1 MHTSTDSRSVG
12 AGVALPLKA
21 TFWQI
26 PPPMKKRYFVFLD
39 VILTLRQ
46 TISGTS
52 DDAQAGPDD
61 HRAGA
66 DDRVRTITGNLPG
79 GTITGRVRTITGNL
93 PGGTITGRVRT
104 ITVRTITGNLPGGGR
119 NPPVHLLVRTELHEE
134 ELAEIDVEG
143 VLIFAEVLLLDT
155 RRLWIEST
163 LDQRQ

>member
-1 MHTSTDSRSVG
+1 VHTSTDSRSVG

-79 GTITGRVRTITGNL
+79 G
-93 PGGTITGRVRT
+93 
-104 ITVRTITGNLPGGGR
+104 GR